1 METFK
6 SVLILIL
13 VIVVLAADWS
23 EYLPAG
29 WVLVTHEELQ
39 GATDDAVVYAIRAVD
54 QSCYADLNARQGDRV
69 PIVCR

>member
-6 SVLILIL
+6 SILIVIL
-13 VIVVLAADWS
+13 VIVIVAADWS

-39 GATDDAVVYAIRAVD
+39 IATDDAVVYAVRAVD
-54 QSCYADLNARQGDRV
+54 QGCYADLDSSTDSRA
-69 PIVCR
+69 PIVCP

>member
-6 SVLILIL
+6 SALILIL

-39 GATDDAVVYAIRAVD
+39 STADDAVVYAIREVD
-54 QSCYADLNARQGDRV
+54 QSCYADLNAREGDRV

>member
-6 SVLILIL
+6 SALILIL

-39 GATDDAVVYAIRAVD
+39 IATDDAVVYAIREVD